1 MAHTLFTSRLGGVS
15 SPPFDSFN
23 LAAHVG
29 DEPVAVTRNRE
40 ILAAMIGLPRNR
52 IFFMTQ
58 VHGNVV
64 AVIDQ
69 NSDSEIAPSA
79 DALFTTLPG
88 VALVTLIADCTP
100 LLLKSEKAVAAVH
113 IGRKGLVAEVL
124 EATLKVFNEHGVSNQ
139 EITGEIG
146 PSICSGCYEV
156 DLDTYREVVS
166 RNPAAATDE
175 TSRCLDVAGGVA
187 ARLKG
192 AGIEFRRSDLC
203 VRHTPGYFSY
213 RRDEITGRQAGVVWL

>member
-69 NSDSEIAPSA
+69 NSDPEVAPPA

-100 LLLKSEKAVAAVH
+100 LLL
-113 IGRKGLVAEVL
+113 
-124 EATLKVFNEHGVSNQ
+124 
-139 EITGEIG
+139 
-146 PSICSGCYEV
+146 
-156 DLDTYREVVS
+156 
-166 RNPAAATDE
+166 
-175 TSRCLDVAGGVA
+175 
-187 ARLKG
+187 
-192 AGIEFRRSDLC
+192 
-203 VRHTPGYFSY
+203 
-213 RRDEITGRQAGVVWL
+213 